1 MEKYMK
7 RYFVLG
13 LIIWSSFDIGAMEA
27 EYNRI
32 SVPDCQMELDGDS
45 VRLTMTID
53 IENVKV
59 STNHSVE
66 YTPVLISYEHGEDSV
81 AKLPKILLKGRMEYK
96 AYQRYVSS
104 KEYRKVA
111 LKEQKEQ
118 YFLVLKGYGPEKQ
131 RTVQYSAVLPAQE
144 WMRNARLELRGDD
157 CGCGKVLALKR
168 GELVLDIV
176 DNTLPLIAENI
187 RENDIISERAAMTVA
202 QEISQK
208 EKFVQPF
215 SKSDIIRDK
224 EKLANGEVAN
234 SLLIYF
240 PWNSAKVDSGY
251 MNNREVCAKIIDIIN
266 KLNAADDSKVVKVLI
281 GGFASIEGKY
291 DYNKQLAANRIQG
304 LCDFLKENTAIQDEQ
319 LELYNGGGNWSELR
333 TMILKSDI
341 SYKREVLDIIDH
353 INIKDGRERKLMDLK
368 SGKPYRYI
376 KEHFFPKLRYAGY
389 IKVYYELNKQ

>member
-1 MEKYMK
+1 M
-7 RYFVLG
+7 
-13 LIIWSSFDIGAMEA
+13 
-27 EYNRI
+27 
-32 SVPDCQMELDGDS
+32 
-45 VRLTMTID
+45 
-53 IENVKV
+53 
-59 STNHSVE
+59 
-66 YTPVLISYEHGEDSV
+66 
-81 AKLPKILLKGRMEYK
+81 
-96 AYQRYVSS
+96 
-104 KEYRKVA
+104 
-111 LKEQKEQ
+111 
-118 YFLVLKGYGPEKQ
+118 
-131 RTVQYSAVLPAQE
+131 
-144 WMRNARLELRGDD
+144 
-157 CGCGKVLALKR
+157 KR

-266 KLNAADDSKVVKVLI
+266 KLNAAADSKVVKVLI

-319 LELYNGGGNWSELR
+319 LELYNGGENWSELR

-353 INIKDGRERKLMDLK
+353 ISIKDGRERKLMDLK

>member
-1 MEKYMK
+1 
-7 RYFVLG
+7 
-13 LIIWSSFDIGAMEA
+13 
-27 EYNRI
+27 
-32 SVPDCQMELDGDS
+32 
-45 VRLTMTID
+45 
-53 IENVKV
+53 
-59 STNHSVE
+59 
-66 YTPVLISYEHGEDSV
+66 
-81 AKLPKILLKGRMEYK
+81 MEYK

-240 PWNSAKVDSGY
+240 PWNSAKVDLS
-251 MNNREVCAKIIDIIN
+251 
-266 KLNAADDSKVVKVLI
+266 LI
-281 GGFASIEGKY
+281 
-291 DYNKQLAANRIQG
+291 
-304 LCDFLKENTAIQDEQ
+304 
-319 LELYNGGGNWSELR
+319 
-333 TMILKSDI
+333 
-341 SYKREVLDIIDH
+341 H
-353 INIKDGRERKLMDLK
+353 I
-368 SGKPYRYI
+368 
-376 KEHFFPKLRYAGY
+376 
-389 IKVYYELNKQ
+389 